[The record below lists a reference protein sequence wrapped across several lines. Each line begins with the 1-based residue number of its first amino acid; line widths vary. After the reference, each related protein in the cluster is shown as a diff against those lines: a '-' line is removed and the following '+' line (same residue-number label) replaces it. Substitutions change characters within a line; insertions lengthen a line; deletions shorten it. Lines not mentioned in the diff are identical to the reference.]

1 MHTVLIATLLWSVYV
16 HDRELRGPDC
26 DSTRSVYVHGR
37 DLRCP
42 DRDCTR
48 SVCIHDVFDF
58 CRGRHRSPAQQA
70 KSALRQELFWI
81 AKSMPKTV
89 AASPSEPVVFIV
101 APDPAAAQETDNLPE
116 TVPAPH
122 SNFDAETIAELKGK
136 LREAVAVAN
145 GCHRALQ
152 REEAQADAEIKRLQ
166 FHLQLERAAHMK
178 TRTNPRNPTGASI
191 IPTPEEAQHFV
202 EFANL
207 PCSVTFVRRGREN
220 LPRQRSA
227 SKFGA
232 SKTLARALHK
242 ILQRPGMPV
251 NQISVKAMQIL
262 LDMMHDLIEKVM
274 DQAATYADN
283 QGRAKITSKRLRCR
297 ERRIGTCCSGRSQP
311 RCRPPRRGAASPSTA
326 R

>member
-37 DLRCP
+37 DLRGP

-48 SVCIHDVFDF
+48 SVFIHDVYDF

-136 LREAVAVAN
+136 PEKRSRLPTDATGHCRGKRRKRTPKSSDCN
-145 GCHRALQ
+145 SICSSS
-152 REEAQADAEIKRLQ
+152 AQ
-166 FHLQLERAAHMK
+166 
-178 TRTNPRNPTGASI
+178 PT
-191 IPTPEEAQHFV
+191 
-202 EFANL
+202 
-207 PCSVTFVRRGREN
+207 
-220 LPRQRSA
+220 
-227 SKFGA
+227 
-232 SKTLARALHK
+232 
-242 ILQRPGMPV
+242 
-251 NQISVKAMQIL
+251 
-262 LDMMHDLIEKVM
+262 
-274 DQAATYADN
+274 
-283 QGRAKITSKRLRCR
+283 
-297 ERRIGTCCSGRSQP
+297 
-311 RCRPPRRGAASPSTA
+311 
-326 R
+326 